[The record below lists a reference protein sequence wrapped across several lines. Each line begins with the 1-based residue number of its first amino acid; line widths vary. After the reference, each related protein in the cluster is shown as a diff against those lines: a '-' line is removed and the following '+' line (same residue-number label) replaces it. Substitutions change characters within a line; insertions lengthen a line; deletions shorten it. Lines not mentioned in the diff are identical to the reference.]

1 MRLSKDCWLLN
12 NPIAHRGLW
21 GGDII
26 ENSITAYKNACDK
39 GYPIEIDVY
48 LTTDN
53 KIVSFHDTNLKRMTG
68 VDANITDKTLLELK
82 QLSLLNSNEK
92 IPTLEEIL
100 SICENKSP
108 LLIEIKNQ
116 KNGYACVEELVKLLK
131 NYKGEFAIQSFN
143 PFYIKKVKE
152 LAPDFIR
159 GILGTNKKESKK
171 WTENFAIKFM
181 PFNFIIKPDFIS
193 YKYSALPLK
202 KRKVK
207 NKAVLAWTITDK
219 NAYDSVKPYADN
231 IIFEHFIPNK

>member
-1 MRLSKDCWLLN
+1 MRIKKDCWLISK
-12 NPIAHRGLW
+12 PIAHRGLW

-48 LTTDN
+48 ITTDN
-53 KIVSFHDTNLKRMTG
+53 KIVSFHDSNLKRMTG
-68 VDANITDKTLLELK
+68 VDALITDKTLAELK
-82 QLSLLNSNEK
+82 ELSLLNSNEK
-92 IPTLEEIL
+92 IPTLNEIL

-116 KNGYACVEELVKLLK
+116 KNGYDCVKEVVNLLK

-171 WTENFAIKFM
+171 WTENFAVKHM
-181 PFNFIIKPDFIS
+181 PFNFMIKPDFIS
-193 YKYSALPLK
+193 YNYSALPLK

-207 NKAVLAWTITDK
+207 NKAVLAWTVTDQT
-219 NAYDSVKPYADN
+219 AYDSVKPYANN
-231 IIFEHFIPNK
+231 IIFEHFIPKK